1 MRDLYVALAGFG
13 AGLINGVAGGGTLL
27 SFPVL
32 LAVGLPAIQANVTST
47 IGIFPGYAGGVA
59 GFRKEVVSQKDRL
72 RQLAPVAIVG
82 GIGGA
87 VALLVTPSR
96 SFSSV
101 APYLILVSCGLFA
114 AQPLLAKRL
123 ESAEGERR
131 RWLLAQGGV
140 LFACAYGSYF
150 GAGLGVLLLAVLGIT
165 IPDSLARS
173 NGLRSV
179 ISLAVN
185 FIAAVVFVIAA
196 HVEWTYAGTLA
207 ITSLVGGYVGARFA
221 LKIPRQPLRIL
232 IILIGLGAAAKLLA
246 G

>member
-1 MRDLYVALAGFG
+1 LRDLYVALAGIG

-32 LAVGLPAIQANVTST
+32 LAVGLPPIKANVTST

-59 GFRKEVVSQKDRL
+59 GFRREVVSQKDRL

-82 GIGGA
+82 GVGGA
-87 VALLVTPSR
+87 IALLVTPGN
-96 SFSSV
+96 SFKSV
-101 APYLILVSCGLFA
+101 APYLILVACGLFA
-114 AQPLLAKRL
+114 AQPILSKLLDSRK
-123 ESAEGERR
+123 GERSR
-131 RWLLAQGGV
+131 NLLAQGGV
-140 LFACAYGSYF
+140 LFACAYGAYF

-173 NGLRSV
+173 SGLRSV

-185 FIAAVVFVIAA
+185 FIAAVVFAFAA
-196 HVEWTYAGTLA
+196 HIEWTYAGILA

-221 LKIPRQPLRIL
+221 LKIPRLPLRIL